1 MLVNALDDDALHS
14 RSDPSD
20 LNMVQIEVKIL
31 LYDHDSRFNS
41 SCSKEDDLEGLT
53 FILRC

>member
-41 SCSKEDDLEGLT
+41 SCSKEDDLEALGS
-53 FILRC
+53 